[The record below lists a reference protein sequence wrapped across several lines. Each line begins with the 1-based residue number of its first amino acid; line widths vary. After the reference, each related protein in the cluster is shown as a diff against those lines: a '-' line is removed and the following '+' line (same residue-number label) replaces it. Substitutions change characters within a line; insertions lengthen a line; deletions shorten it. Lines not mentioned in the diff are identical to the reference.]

1 MNLYAIII
9 LASLIFDFVF
19 SFIADLFNLK
29 ALSSK
34 LPDLFRDVYNAQSYR
49 KSQIYTRARTYFG
62 WVGSSTQF
70 GITLLFWFCGGFRA
84 LDNWIDGLHLHPIW
98 EGLIFIGILM
108 LGRAVLHL
116 PFTAYETF
124 IIEARFGFNKTTW
137 RIFLEDIVKVLLL
150 SILIGGPV
158 AAGVLSFFL
167 YTGKWAWL
175 YCWIATFAVSLLF
188 QYIAPAWI
196 LPWFNRFTP
205 LEKGELRTRIQHYV
219 KKIGFRI
226 SGIYSMNGSQRS
238 AKTNAFFTGFGRH
251 KRIVLFDTLIA
262 KHSVPELVAIL
273 AHEIGHYKKRHILYH
288 MLIGVLHSGFLF
300 YLLSVFLNHR
310 GLYEAFYLDRMPLH
324 AGFIFFGLLYSP
336 IEMVLSLFIN
346 HVSRK
351 MEYRADRFA
360 LETTHDADFFISALK
375 KLSANNL
382 TNLRP
387 HPLYVFLNYSH
398 PPVLKRIETLL
409 SLKNQLD

>member
-9 LASLIFDFVF
+9 LASLLLDFAL
-19 SFIADLFNLK
+19 SFIADCFNLK
-29 ALSSK
+29 TLTSK
-34 LPDLFRDVYNAQSYR
+34 LPDPFRDVYNAQSYR
-49 KSQIYTRARTYFG
+49 KSQIYTRTRTYFA
-62 WVGSSTQF
+62 WVAGAVQL
-70 GITLLFWFCGGFRA
+70 GLILLFWFCRGFPA
-84 LDNWIDGLHLHPIW
+84 LDDRIHALNLHPVW
-98 EGLIFIGILM
+98 DGLIFIGILM
-108 LGRAVLHL
+108 LGRSFLHL

-137 RIFLEDIVKVLLL
+137 RTFLTDLLKVLLL

-158 AAGVLSFFL
+158 AAGILSFFL

-175 YCWIATFAVSLLF
+175 YCWMATFAVSLLF
-188 QYIAPAWI
+188 QYVAPAWI

-205 LEKGELRTRIQHYV
+205 LEKGELRTRIQQYA

-226 SGIYSMNGSQRS
+226 SGIYSMNGSRRS
-238 AKTNAFFTGFGRH
+238 SKTNAFFTGFGRH
-251 KRIVLFDTLIA
+251 KRIVLYDTLIA
-262 KHSVPELVAIL
+262 RHSVPELVAVL
-273 AHEIGHYKKRHILYH
+273 AHEIGHYKKKHIFYH

-300 YLLSVFLNHR
+300 YLLSVFLNHP
-310 GLYEAFYLDRMPLH
+310 GLYEAFYMDRMPLH

-336 IEMVLSLFIN
+336 IEMILSFFIN

-360 LETTHDADFFISALK
+360 LESTHDADSFVSALK

-382 TNLRP
+382 TNLKP
-387 HPLYVFLNYSH
+387 HPLYVFLNHSH
-398 PPVLKRIETLL
+398 PPVLKRIETLQ